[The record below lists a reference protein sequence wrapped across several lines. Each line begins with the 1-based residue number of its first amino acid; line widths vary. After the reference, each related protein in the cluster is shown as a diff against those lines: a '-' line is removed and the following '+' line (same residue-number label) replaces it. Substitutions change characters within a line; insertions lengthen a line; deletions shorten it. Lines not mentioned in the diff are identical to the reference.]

1 MSASNARQLENDP
14 PMVVAKIGD
23 TYRAYLEMQIQQGF
37 AAAFDADIHDFY
49 PLLSQLSNGR
59 GECVLGLRFAED
71 ATLFLESYLDKP
83 IERYLPE
90 FASRSEIAELGNLY
104 STHRSATIEHFIVIA
119 RALLSQNIHFLAFT
133 GTLQVRKLM
142 QLLQVPVIELG
153 EADAKC
159 VESAKDY
166 GTYYEANPKTCIVD
180 LRLANQ
186 TIESVALYSKIAIQ
200 VEPHIEKL
208 KAGLIA

>member
-23 TYRAYLEMQIQQGF
+23 TYRAYLETQIQQGF

-59 GECVLGLRFAED
+59 GECVLGLRFAEE

-104 STHRSATIEHFIVIA
+104 STHRSRNNRTFYC
-119 RALLSQNIHFLAFT
+119 NCT
-133 GTLQVRKLM
+133 
-142 QLLQVPVIELG
+142 
-153 EADAKC
+153 
-159 VESAKDY
+159 
-166 GTYYEANPKTCIVD
+166 
-180 LRLANQ
+180 
-186 TIESVALYSKIAIQ
+186 SVAVTKHPLLGIYR
-200 VEPHIEKL
+200 HITSQKVN
-208 KAGLIA
+208 AAFASASN